1 MGLGGKRYGGL
12 RLKSCIPLN
21 HVKYCLLKEY
31 HEWLCQKR
39 IPLPAFL
46 RYNNCAVIAE
56 NEMVGDFNIKISGMT
71 LDFQGKLMRTKDSVQ
86 FPLTR
91 KPPVPKTNMEEVKS

>member
-1 MGLGGKRYGGL
+1 MDMGDRFEVLYTFEPREVL
-12 RLKSCIPLN
+12 SPLKNIRVALP
-21 HVKYCLLKEY
+21 KEDT
-31 HEWLCQKR
+31 
-39 IPLPAFL
+39 LPSISEI
-46 RYNNCAVIAE
+46 YNCAVIAE